1 MLTCDPKSPR
11 TELRAGID
19 FLGKIARRR
28 AVAFLVSDFLA
39 DGWQQAM
46 RVAAKKHDLVPVVI
60 ADPMEEALPDVGFMT
75 VEDLETG
82 EVLEFDTG
90 GPEAREYEALV
101 KRRASDR
108 PARLRRMSI
117 ETAHGQPDKPSVD
130 GLAAFCPAREK
141 RMRH

>member
-46 RVAAKKHDLVPVVI
+46 RIAARKHDLVPVVI

-75 VEDLETG
+75 VEDLESG
-82 EVLEFDTG
+82 AVLEFDTG

-101 KRRASDR
+101 KRRAADR
-108 PARLRRMSI
+108 PALLRGMSL
-117 ETAHGQPDKPSVD
+117 ETVDVQTAKPYVD
-130 GLAAFCPAREK
+130 ALVAFFRAREK
-141 RMRH
+141 RMSH

>member
-46 RVAAKKHDLVPVVI
+46 RIAARKHDLVPVVI
-60 ADPMEEALPDVGFMT
+60 ADPMEVALPDVGFMT

-82 EVLEFDTG
+82 AVLELAPG
-90 GPEAREYEALV
+90 GPEWGQYAAPVEV
-101 KRRASDR
+101 RATVHC
-108 PARLRRMSI
+108 A
-117 ETAHGQPDKPSVD
+117 
-130 GLAAFCPAREK
+130 C
-141 RMRH
+141 